1 MSPRRTKRETRAG
14 GPGEQIKN
22 SNMSTETYT
31 GNYKP
36 SGFAI
41 ETRRGVFGVD
51 GSREIHIDDG
61 GAAPK
66 IGCVAWLHDWPGSP
80 EPKKGAV
87 TEVETHC
94 NGRVT
99 VTVAF

>member
-1 MSPRRTKRETRAG
+1 
-14 GPGEQIKN
+14 
-22 SNMSTETYT
+22 MSTKTYT

-41 ETRRGVFGVD
+41 LTRRGVFGLAD
-51 GSREIHIDDG
+51 GGEVHVDDG
-61 GAAPK
+61 GCAPK
-66 IGCVAWLHDWPGSP
+66 VGCVAWLYSFAGALDP
-80 EPKKGAV
+80 EKGAV
-87 TEVETHC
+87 AEVETHC